1 MVSPLRANHH
11 ATSRQRIPML
21 VLRSRGSR
29 IDLPQTLDSEWDVS
43 IASTLEEALAAVT
56 AIRRHRLAGRT
67 VVLMDSS
74 LPFARAASQRIRALL
89 PNALFLAPAPVELM
103 AMRQIFIPTLDIPL
117 ASRSK
122 VEAELAR
129 RSESA

>member
-1 MVSPLRANHH
+1 
-11 ATSRQRIPML
+11 ML
-21 VLRSRGSR
+21 VLRGGGSQF
-29 IDLPQTLDSEWDVS
+29 DLPQTLDFEWDVS
-43 IASTLEEALAAVT
+43 IASTLEEALEAVT
-56 AIRRHRLAGRT
+56 AIRRHRLATRT

-74 LPFARAASQRIRALL
+74 LPFTRAASHRIRALL

-117 ASRSK
+117 SSRSK

-129 RSESA
+129 RAES